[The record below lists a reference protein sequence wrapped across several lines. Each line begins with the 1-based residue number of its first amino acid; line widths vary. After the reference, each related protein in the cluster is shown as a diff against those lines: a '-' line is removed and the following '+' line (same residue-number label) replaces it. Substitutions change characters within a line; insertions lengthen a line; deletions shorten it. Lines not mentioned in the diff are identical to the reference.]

1 MNKKVIQ
8 MVRYLQRDGAWVR
21 GERLSAQFGVS
32 TRQIR
37 NYVSAANTSGCLI
50 SSSEKG
56 YRLLDM
62 NPSFRMLL
70 DAEDNPESR
79 LKRLLLVL
87 LFSSE
92 PEDIFT
98 FSEQFYVS
106 VPTMEADLQ
115 KLRRVLR
122 EYALEIVRERDL
134 VWISGAEKTS
144 GGFYAITAMQ
154 SSGMNTSQTG
164 PASFHRMPQRR
175 SPCDRLYGKNC
186 WNKGSLPTTIHWA
199 ISRCTWLFPQNAF
212 ALVFKLKP
220 AAS

>member
-87 LFSSE
+87 LLRTRRHLYIQRAILCFRPHYGSRSSE
-92 PEDIFT
+92 
-98 FSEQFYVS
+98 
-106 VPTMEADLQ
+106 
-115 KLRRVLR
+115 
-122 EYALEIVRERDL
+122 
-134 VWISGAEKTS
+134 
-144 GGFYAITAMQ
+144 
-154 SSGMNTSQTG
+154 
-164 PASFHRMPQRR
+164 ASPR
-175 SPCDRLYGKNC
+175 SPRIRIGNRQR
-186 WNKGSLPTTIHWA
+186 T
-199 ISRCTWLFPQNAF
+199 
-212 ALVFKLKP
+212 
-220 AAS
+220 

>member
-1 MNKKVIQ
+1 
-8 MVRYLQRDGAWVR
+8 
-21 GERLSAQFGVS
+21 
-32 TRQIR
+32 
-37 NYVSAANTSGCLI
+37 
-50 SSSEKG
+50 
-56 YRLLDM
+56 M

-122 EYALEIVRERDL
+122 E
-134 VWISGAEKTS
+134 
-144 GGFYAITAMQ
+144 
-154 SSGMNTSQTG
+154 
-164 PASFHRMPQRR
+164 
-175 SPCDRLYGKNC
+175 
-186 WNKGSLPTTIHWA
+186 
-199 ISRCTWLFPQNAF
+199 
-212 ALVFKLKP
+212 
-220 AAS
+220 

>member
-1 MNKKVIQ
+1 

-79 LKRLLLVL
+79 WMPGI
-87 LFSSE
+87 FSFRPCRS
-92 PEDIFT
+92 
-98 FSEQFYVS
+98 SRRGRVWC
-106 VPTMEADLQ
+106 PTGC
-115 KLRRVLR
+115 R
-122 EYALEIVRERDL
+122 
-134 VWISGAEKTS
+134 
-144 GGFYAITAMQ
+144 
-154 SSGMNTSQTG
+154 
-164 PASFHRMPQRR
+164 
-175 SPCDRLYGKNC
+175 
-186 WNKGSLPTTIHWA
+186 
-199 ISRCTWLFPQNAF
+199 
-212 ALVFKLKP
+212 
-220 AAS
+220 

>member
-92 PEDIFT
+92 PDDIFT

-115 KLRRVLR
+115 KLRRVLIEELACVGR
-122 EYALEIVRERDL
+122 VGLLRRADNELDIQFSLQCGDMRADGRLRQVQQLRGAGKAAVFHHVDERFELFDIHIN
-134 VWISGAEKTS
+134 VHEVPPS
-144 GGFYAITAMQ
+144 
-154 SSGMNTSQTG
+154 
-164 PASFHRMPQRR
+164 
-175 SPCDRLYGKNC
+175 DRQKRNVL
-186 WNKGSLPTTIHWA
+186 
-199 ISRCTWLFPQNAF
+199 R
-212 ALVFKLKP
+212 
-220 AAS
+220 

>member
-92 PEDIFT
+92 PDDIFT

-134 VWISGAEKTS
+134 VWISGAEKKQAEAS
-144 GGFYAITAMQ
+144 MQ
-154 SSGMNTSQTG
+154 LLLC
-164 PASFHRMPQRR
+164 R
-175 SPCDRLYGKNC
+175 
-186 WNKGSLPTTIHWA
+186 
-199 ISRCTWLFPQNAF
+199 
-212 ALVFKLKP
+212 
-220 AAS
+220 AAE

>member
-92 PEDIFT
+92 PDDIFT

-106 VPTMEADLQ
+106 VPLWKQIFRSFAAFSENTHWKSSEN
-115 KLRRVLR
+115 VTW
-122 EYALEIVRERDL
+122 YGYL
-134 VWISGAEKTS
+134 VPKKTS